1 MIWLPADND
10 GCRFSHH
17 RRQRG
22 TNHIKTRGVDRKI
35 LLSSIIY
42 NILLSFFVC
51 DLARRHGWAAR
62 MLDRV
67 DPSTATMLGVFLP
80 VLQIGVVLW
89 FSSCDVTRLSYVAV
103 GTKKTIGEVRYVT

>member
-1 MIWLPADND
+1 
-10 GCRFSHH
+10 
-17 RRQRG
+17 
-22 TNHIKTRGVDRKI
+22 
-35 LLSSIIY
+35 
-42 NILLSFFVC
+42 
-51 DLARRHGWAAR
+51 

-89 FSSCDVTRLSYVAV
+89 FSSCDVTRLPYVAV